1 MRFRWISSIA
11 YRPMTIKTSAC
22 KSAHLAVPPFE
33 RRKSALLLT
42 GIVVAFAVSGCAD
55 QPRSSKS
62 AHSKEYFSSKVYG
75 RASERVIADGQ
86 PVPKGGGQYLVGRPY
101 SVAGRMYY
109 PSEKD
114 SSYSVTGLA
123 SWYGDAFHGR
133 RTANG
138 EIYDKDAITAAHPTM
153 PLPSYVRVTNLR
165 NNRSIIVR
173 VNDRGPYHG
182 GRVMDVSSRVA
193 EMLEFKNIGTAT
205 IKVDYLGRAEL
216 GGSDDRV
223 LAATLRTDGTPAR
236 MDGMPD
242 AQPTM
247 VADNREEQVAA
258 APPPPAPSHLPKPIP
273 APAPIAPPPVRTVY
287 IAPPAQTASAE
298 EDDTPEAKPVAPP
311 QHAPVPPSRP
321 FDLGAVKMV
330 LQPPPRPTV
339 KGKQDGIS
347 ELLSKPAGKQKLLPE
362 NKKHTSAS
370 M

>member
-1 MRFRWISSIA
+1 
-11 YRPMTIKTSAC
+11 MTIKTFARPSV
-22 KSAHLAVPPFE
+22 HFAVSPLPSG
-33 RRKSALLLT
+33 KSALLVT
-42 GIVVAFAVSGCAD
+42 GIVMACALSGCAD
-55 QPRSSKS
+55 QPRSSHS
-62 AHSKEYFSSKVYG
+62 SHSKEYFSSSVYG

-165 NNRSIIVR
+165 NGRSIIVR

-193 EMLEFKNIGTAT
+193 DLLEFKNIGTAT
-205 IKVDYLGRAEL
+205 IKMDYIGRAEMD
-216 GGSDDRV
+216 GSDDRV
-223 LAATLRTDGTPAR
+223 LAATLRTDGTPAH
-236 MDGMPD
+236 MDGMPE
-242 AQPTM
+242 APRTM
-247 VADNREEQVAA
+247 VAENQDEQPA
-258 APPPPAPSHLPKPIP
+258 APPPPPVSHLPKPIP

-287 IAPPAQTASAE
+287 VAPPAQTASAE
-298 EDDTPEAKPVAPP
+298 DEPVSEARPAPP
-311 QHAPVPPSRP
+311 PLRAPLPPSRP
-321 FDLGAVKMV
+321 FDVGAIKMV
-330 LQPPPRPTV
+330 VQPPPPKPTL
-339 KGKQDGIS
+339 KGKQNGIS
-347 ELLSKPAGKQKLLPE
+347 ELLNKQQAGKKKLLPE
-362 NKKHTSAS
+362 AKKHSSAS
-370 M
+370 L